1 MPFADDYTIPLP
13 AMYIAGTDPAVTYTD
28 GRVKAGR
35 LWLDT
40 STGTIGTL
48 KKRNAANDDWDTL
61 INLDGAPP
69 ADHATEHQNG
79 GGDEI
84 DVTGL
89 SGVLADPQIADK
101 VKESSGPTT
110 LTVGAVADGEV
121 LKRSGGTIIGAA
133 VGGGGVGDVVGPG
146 AATDNAL
153 ARFDT
158 TTGKL
163 IQDSAITLDDTG
175 AITVPE
181 MAPPSTPASGKVSV
195 YAKSDGKLYIKDD
208 AGTETDLTAT
218 GTGTI
223 AGSTGSTDNALLRA
237 DGAGGSTV
245 QSSAVTVDDDGAIT
259 LPEIAAPGTPAA
271 GKVVI
276 YAKSDNKVYRKGE
289 DGTEA
294 ELGGGGGGTNPTS
307 DTLPYNNAGS
317 FADSPIARLD
327 AATVRAEVFHAAATT
342 DVNTNGVISGR
353 GTGLVVGRDLQFGLQ
368 NGSGTLDALIS
379 KPNTRHSGLLSVRR
393 DTSGNGATFAYPPD
407 SPAQITANQNDYS
420 LGTNRSKYI
429 RLTSNGVWDVTGLT
443 IPSDGLGN
451 TQVAGQE
458 HVLVNVGANGIILKH
473 QSASSSAANRFLCS
487 TGADITL
494 NANEAADIFYDA
506 TTQRWRVFKR

>member
-1 MPFADDYTIPLP
+1 MPNEIISQLNGGVALAT
-13 AMYIAGTDPAVTYTD
+13 
-28 GRVKAGR
+28 
-35 LWLDT
+35 
-40 STGTIGTL
+40 
-48 KKRNAANDDWDTL
+48 
-61 INLDGAPP
+61 P
-69 ADHATEHQNG
+69 ADGDLIPITDVSDTTEAA
-79 GGDEI
+79 
-84 DVTGL
+84 
-89 SGVLADPQIADK
+89 SGTTKPIAVQSLYAK
-101 VKESSGPTT
+101 KIKESSGPTE
-110 LTVGAVADGEV
+110 LNVGAISNGQF
-121 LKRSGGTIIGAA
+121 LKRSGTDVIGVAPASTDITDFAEAVEDKIGAKVVA
-133 VGGGGVGDVVGPG
+133 GSGISVSYNDTTGETTVTNTASGGAGGFGDVVGPSSSVDAEIALFNSTTGKVIKRATTSGVLKGTSGVIGQSDANDLSSPVYAADGGGSDAYAITLSPAPSAYQTGAHYRFKANTANTG
-146 AATDNAL
+146 AATLNVNSLGAKTIKKVAGGITTDLSDNDI
-153 ARFDT
+153 RSGQFVDVVYDGT
-158 TTGKL
+158 NF
-163 IQDSAITLDDTG
+163 QMQSTLG
-175 AITVPE
+175 NA
-181 MAPPSTPASGKVSV
+181 ASG
-195 YAKSDGKLYIKDD
+195 
-208 AGTETDLTAT
+208 
-218 GTGTI
+218 
-223 AGSTGSTDNALLRA
+223 GS
-237 DGAGGSTV
+237 
-245 QSSAVTVDDDGAIT
+245 
-259 LPEIAAPGTPAA
+259 
-271 GKVVI
+271 
-276 YAKSDNKVYRKGE
+276 
-289 DGTEA
+289 
-294 ELGGGGGGTNPTS
+294 TNPTS

-327 AATVRAEVFHAAATT
+327 AATVRAEVFHAAGTT

-368 NGSGTLDALIS
+368 NGSGTLDALLS

-458 HVLVNVGANGIILKH
+458 HVLVNVGANGIILKN

>member
-1 MPFADDYTIPLP
+1 MANTKISALTADAAPTADDLVVTVNDPGGTPATRKATITNFTK
-13 AMYIAGTDPAVTYTD
+13 AIPAV
-28 GRVKAGR
+28 V
-35 LWLDT
+35 
-40 STGTIGTL
+40 
-48 KKRNAANDDWDTL
+48 
-61 INLDGAPP
+61 
-69 ADHATEHQNG
+69 
-79 GGDEI
+79 GD
-84 DVTGL
+84 
-89 SGVLADPQIADK
+89 SG
-101 VKESSGPTT
+101 
-110 LTVGAVADGEV
+110 
-121 LKRSGGTIIGAA
+121 SGGTKGLVPA
-133 VGGGGVGDVVGPG
+133 PG
-146 AATDNAL
+146 AGDAAANKFLHADGTFKAPAGSGAIGGSTGGTDNAL
-153 ARFDT
+153 IRADG
-158 TTGKL
+158 TGGATV
-163 IQDSAITLDDTG
+163 QNSAIT
-175 AITVPE
+175 
-181 MAPPSTPASGKVSV
+181 
-195 YAKSDGKLYIKDD
+195 
-208 AGTETDLTAT
+208 
-218 GTGTI
+218 
-223 AGSTGSTDNALLRA
+223 
-237 DGAGGSTV
+237 
-245 QSSAVTVDDDGAIT
+245 VDDNGAIT
-259 LPEIAAPGTPAA
+259 LPEIAAPSTPAA